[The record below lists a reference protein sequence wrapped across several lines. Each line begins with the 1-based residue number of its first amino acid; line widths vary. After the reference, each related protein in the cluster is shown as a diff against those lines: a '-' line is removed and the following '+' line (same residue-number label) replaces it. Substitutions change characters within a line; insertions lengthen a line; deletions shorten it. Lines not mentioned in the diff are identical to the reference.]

1 MSNVLLKHGL
11 LAVFLG
17 IFAFSCSSVK
27 PFESPNLSAA
37 IATHKQIAILPFD
50 VRFNESYKQDTYRRG
65 SRNNSKEYWVEQ
77 ERLAGLDMQKELF
90 MDISK
95 QVAKGK
101 YMVAVKDFISTNKIL
116 QEQNIPMLSIKD
128 RDKSK
133 LARILGVDAVIWGQ
147 TDIIVNNSNFGFTPS
162 NSGVET
168 LASLFDAQSGEIL
181 WSDKTRSTPS
191 SRLDTPHSLSN
202 QTLSTI
208 SRRLPYRIA
217 KK

>member
-1 MSNVLLKHGL
+1 
-11 LAVFLG
+11 
-17 IFAFSCSSVK
+17 
-27 PFESPNLSAA
+27 
-37 IATHKQIAILPFD
+37 
-50 VRFNESYKQDTYRRG
+50 
-65 SRNNSKEYWVEQ
+65 
-77 ERLAGLDMQKELF
+77 
-90 MDISK
+90 
-95 QVAKGK
+95 
-101 YMVAVKDFISTNKIL
+101 
-116 QEQNIPMLSIKD
+116 MLSIKD
-128 RDKSK
+128 RDKSE

-147 TDIIVNNSNFGFTPS
+147 TDIIVNNSYYGFTPS

-202 QTLSTI
+202 QTLSTL